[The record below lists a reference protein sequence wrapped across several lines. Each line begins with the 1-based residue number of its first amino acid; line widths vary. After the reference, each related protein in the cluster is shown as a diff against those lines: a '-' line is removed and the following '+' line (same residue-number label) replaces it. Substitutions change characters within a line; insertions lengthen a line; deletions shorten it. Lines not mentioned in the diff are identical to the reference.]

1 MKANLEKDFIKP
13 DIIVVFGEKIK
24 MQNSETFK
32 ECLNF
37 SLKSFF
43 MILVSKDAQ
52 GPNKQISRRFFDF
65 FYKIKKISLI
75 NCQKTHLFSTF

>member
-1 MKANLEKDFIKP
+1 MLSLEADALPLRHEGNSRKNFIKP

-37 SLKSFF
+37 SLRSFF

-52 GPNKQISRRFFDF
+52 ELNK
-65 FYKIKKISLI
+65 
-75 NCQKTHLFSTF
+75 

>member
-13 DIIVVFGEKIK
+13 HIIVVFGEKIK

-52 GPNKQISRRFFDF
+52 EPDK
-65 FYKIKKISLI
+65 
-75 NCQKTHLFSTF
+75 

>member
-1 MKANLEKDFIKP
+1 MLSLEADALPLSHEGNSKNDFIKP

-52 GPNKQISRRFFDF
+52 GPNK
-65 FYKIKKISLI
+65 
-75 NCQKTHLFSTF
+75 